1 MKRIFIT
8 ILLTVL
14 CYYCIAQTTTTTI
27 QRDGYTLIATVTK
40 TDPNECSIKIGTSP
54 TSDAYLDIPSV
65 VVINDKEYTV
75 TSIES
80 SAFSNI
86 ENFKGDLILPSSIA
100 YINGAAFQNCSG
112 FSGHLILP
120 AYCKIYKDAFS
131 GCEGFTTVTLSPG
144 VEIEHTNA
152 FGNNSDNIFPNVT
165 TVYLLTKEN
174 LPNKISKWINSLGN
188 KVIRPEDQLAP
199 PTITPDGDL
208 YTNAITDG
216 VIINGNTNGA
226 TIYYTIDDGINWLTT
241 TSGTPLKKDGNTL
254 SINEP
259 TTIKFYTKK
268 DGKQSPTI
276 VAEYTFKAVEPVLTT
291 KAELPFEGKIEVSIT
306 CETDNATI
314 YYTIDG
320 STPTTSSPVYN
331 GPITISET
339 TTVKAFASNNINYN
353 NWIDSDEVTAIYTKK
368 GTALAPVFTP
378 APGTYSYNSE
388 EDLTV
393 TINCNNEGSTA
404 YHYTTDGSTPTTS
417 CSVYNGPIT
426 VSKNTTIKAIA
437 CCADLANSAVSTA
450 TYTITKTVA
459 KPTFDT
465 IPGNYNDEQT
475 VSIKCKTEGVTI
487 YYTTDGSTPTTSSSV
502 YNNPI
507 TIEPNERTIIN
518 AIAVKNGTDTEF
530 EWLDS
535 ELASGT
541 YNDNTMVIF
550 IKDGNWSNPNNWS
563 SGFVPNKD
571 GRAAIGANLT
581 IANGETAE
589 IAYITNVPST
599 YYTAGTITIADGGQL
614 IADEAAI
621 ENVNVKKEIAGH
633 GGTNGGWY
641 AISTPIANE
650 INNTYYNNLISS
662 TAENYDLYY
671 YNESKWYWYNFKDT
685 DNNNNFKHFNL
696 GQGYLY
702 ANSSDN
708 TIVSVGVPRMK
719 NTVSV
724 SVSKTNYTPSN
735 NNVIPN
741 FDIKGFNLIGNPFT
755 FDIRWGE
762 AIKPGDILVDGY
774 YTLGTDGSWN
784 AKTTGTVEPIKV
796 GMGIMVQANKSGTV
810 DIQDIPYR
818 QTKQSQQR
826 RMSVKESLSITIANE
841 KYTDVAYINFSN
853 YNENGLRK
861 IAHMNEDIQMVY
873 VPVKGVNYAIANVDD
888 NASEVPV
895 SFETYVMGK
904 YTISIE
910 ANNIQDEVYLL
921 DKITGE
927 KIDIL
932 NEDYT
937 FVATSSD
944 KAERFSLLFVNNDD
958 DDSDNINPTFAYI
971 NNGDIIISDI
981 EGSGNVKI
989 YDMMGRLVIARNAY
1003 DNARITTESLTSGLY
1018 IINLIDGDGIKTQK
1032 IAIRK

>member
-8 ILLTVL
+8 ILLTVM
-14 CYYCIAQTTTTTI
+14 CYCCIAQTTTKI
-27 QRDGYTLIATVTK
+27 QREGYILIATVEGDYDD
-40 TDPNECSIKIGTSP
+40 DPNTLECSIKIDTRP

-65 VVINDKEYTV
+65 VVINNKEYTV
-75 TSIES
+75 TSIAS
-80 SAFSNI
+80 DAFSGI
-86 ENFKGDLILPSSIA
+86 EYFIGDLILPSSIA
-100 YINGAAFQNCSG
+100 YINGGAFQGCSG
-112 FSGHLILP
+112 FTGHLVFP
-120 AYCKIYKDAFS
+120 ANCGIYKDAFS
-131 GCEGFTTVTLSPG
+131 GCSGFTTVTLSPG
-144 VEIEHTNA
+144 VKIDHTNA
-152 FGNNSDNIFPNVT
+152 FGNNNENLFPEVT
-165 TVYLLTKEN
+165 TVYLLTEEN

-216 VIINGNTNGA
+216 VIINGNTDGA

-291 KAELPFEGKIEVSIT
+291 KAELPFEGKIEVSII

-320 STPTTSSPVYN
+320 STPTTSSPVYDKN
-331 GPITISET
+331 EPITISET
-339 TTVKAFASNNINYN
+339 TTVKAFASYN

-404 YHYTTDGSTPTTS
+404 YHYTIDGSTPTPS

-437 CCADLANSAVSTA
+437 CCAGLTNSAVSTA

-465 IPGNYNDEQT
+465 VPGNYNKEQT
-475 VSIKCKTEGVTI
+475 VSINCKTEGVTI

-502 YNNPI
+502 YNKPI
-507 TIEPNERTIIN
+507 TIEPNERTVIN

-571 GRAAIGANLT
+571 GRAAIGANLR
-581 IANGETAE
+581 IADGEKAE

-599 YYTAGTITIADGGQL
+599 YYTAGTITIEDGGQL
-614 IADEAAI
+614 VAGEAAI
-621 ENVNVKKEIAGH
+621 ENVKVEKEIAGH

-641 AISTPIANE
+641 AISSPMANE

-662 TAENYDLYY
+662 TADNYDLYY
-671 YNESKWYWYNFKDT
+671 YNESDWYWYNFKKST
-685 DNNNNFKHFNL
+685 NNFKYFNL

-702 ANSSDN
+702 ANSNDN
-708 TIVSVGVPRMK
+708 TIISVGVPRMK

-724 SVSKTNYTPSN
+724 SVSNTTYTPSN
-735 NNVIPN
+735 NTQ
-741 FDIKGFNLIGNPFT
+741 DYDLKGFNLIGNPFT
-755 FDIRWGE
+755 FDIGWD
-762 AIKPGDILVDGY
+762 AISSNDILADGY
-774 YTLGTDGSWN
+774 YTLGTDGTWTV
-784 AKTTGTVEPIKV
+784 KTSNSEPIKV
-796 GMGIMVQANKSGTV
+796 GMGILVQANTSGTINIK
-810 DIQDIPYR
+810 DTPFI
-818 QTKQSQQR
+818 QTKQIEQDSKR
-826 RMSVKESLSITIANE
+826 GMSVKESLAITVSNE

-853 YNENGLRK
+853 DSENGLRK

-873 VPVKGVNYAIANVDD
+873 VPVKGVNYAIANVDE

-904 YTISIE
+904 YTISVK
-910 ANNIQDEVYLL
+910 ANNIHDEVYLL
-921 DKITGE
+921 DKVTGE

-937 FVATSSD
+937 FVTTSSG
-944 KAERFSLLFVNNDD
+944 KADRFSLLFVNNNDD
-958 DDSDNINPTFAYI
+958 DTESTNPTFAYL
-971 NNGDIIISDI
+971 NNGEIIISDI

-989 YDMMGRLVIARNAY
+989 YDVMGRVHNFCNCSARAWH
-1003 DNARITTESLTSGLY
+1003 
-1018 IINLIDGDGIKTQK
+1018 
-1032 IAIRK
+1032 

>member
-1 MKRIFIT
+1 M
-8 ILLTVL
+8 
-14 CYYCIAQTTTTTI
+14 
-27 QRDGYTLIATVTK
+27 
-40 TDPNECSIKIGTSP
+40 
-54 TSDAYLDIPSV
+54 
-65 VVINDKEYTV
+65 
-75 TSIES
+75 
-80 SAFSNI
+80 
-86 ENFKGDLILPSSIA
+86 
-100 YINGAAFQNCSG
+100 
-112 FSGHLILP
+112 
-120 AYCKIYKDAFS
+120 
-131 GCEGFTTVTLSPG
+131 
-144 VEIEHTNA
+144 
-152 FGNNSDNIFPNVT
+152 
-165 TVYLLTKEN
+165 
-174 LPNKISKWINSLGN
+174 
-188 KVIRPEDQLAP
+188 
-199 PTITPDGDL
+199 
-208 YTNAITDG
+208 
-216 VIINGNTNGA
+216 
-226 TIYYTIDDGINWLTT
+226 
-241 TSGTPLKKDGNTL
+241 
-254 SINEP
+254 
-259 TTIKFYTKK
+259 
-268 DGKQSPTI
+268 
-276 VAEYTFKAVEPVLTT
+276 
-291 KAELPFEGKIEVSIT
+291 
-306 CETDNATI
+306 
-314 YYTIDG
+314 
-320 STPTTSSPVYN
+320 
-331 GPITISET
+331 
-339 TTVKAFASNNINYN
+339 
-353 NWIDSDEVTAIYTKK
+353 
-368 GTALAPVFTP
+368 
-378 APGTYSYNSE
+378 
-388 EDLTV
+388 
-393 TINCNNEGSTA
+393 
-404 YHYTTDGSTPTTS
+404 
-417 CSVYNGPIT
+417 
-426 VSKNTTIKAIA
+426 
-437 CCADLANSAVSTA
+437 
-450 TYTITKTVA
+450 
-459 KPTFDT
+459 
-465 IPGNYNDEQT
+465 
-475 VSIKCKTEGVTI
+475 
-487 YYTTDGSTPTTSSSV
+487 
-502 YNNPI
+502 
-507 TIEPNERTIIN
+507 
-518 AIAVKNGTDTEF
+518 
-530 EWLDS
+530 
-535 ELASGT
+535 
-541 YNDNTMVIF
+541 
-550 IKDGNWSNPNNWS
+550 
-563 SGFVPNKD
+563 
-571 GRAAIGANLT
+571 
-581 IANGETAE
+581 
-589 IAYITNVPST
+589 
-599 YYTAGTITIADGGQL
+599 
-614 IADEAAI
+614 
-621 ENVNVKKEIAGH
+621 
-633 GGTNGGWY
+633 
-641 AISTPIANE
+641 
-650 INNTYYNNLISS
+650 ISS

-796 GMGIMVQANKSGTV
+796 GMGIMVQANESGTV

-826 RMSVKESLSITIANE
+826 RMSVKESLAITIANE

-853 YNENGLRK
+853 DNENGLRK

-895 SFETYVMGK
+895 SFETYIMGK

-932 NEDYT
+932 NENYT

-1018 IINLIDGDGIKTQK
+1018 IINLIDSNGIKTQK
-1032 IAIRK
+1032 IAIKK